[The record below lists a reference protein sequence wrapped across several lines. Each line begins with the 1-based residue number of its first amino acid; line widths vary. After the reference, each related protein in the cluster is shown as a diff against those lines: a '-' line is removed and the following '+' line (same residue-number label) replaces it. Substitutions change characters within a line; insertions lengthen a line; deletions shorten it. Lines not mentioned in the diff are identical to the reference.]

1 MLLCL
6 TVFWFVCL
14 ASYKL
19 ENPQKMKAMCLHK
32 AYNVFV
38 LMEFALSVINIVCT
52 CHF

>member
-6 TVFWFVCL
+6 TVFWFMCL

-19 ENPQKMKAMCLHK
+19 ENPQARCLHK

-38 LMEFALSVINIVCT
+38 LMEFALSVTNIVCT